1 MSPGFYA
8 VMLTLP
14 QMAALM
20 DDSGPLHIKLD
31 KRKAR
36 LNKRSSNLKGKNS
49 HQVKKKYANVDKLFL
64 QLLTNYPEGS
74 ISIID
79 KNFQVI
85 YTGGELY
92 QQLQKDPLS
101 WSGKNI
107 LSMFPATLQ
116 KRIESEL
123 SQVFF
128 GKIVSDLE
136 LRDCCF
142 AEHSYT
148 MDAFPLVE
156 DDNSVKRAGIII
168 RNITRLKQAEEGF
181 RMALEKEK
189 ELGELKSRF
198 VSMASHEFR
207 TPLSTILTSAY
218 LLSKYITTEEQP
230 KRDKHLER
238 IISSVNTLTDILNDF
253 LSLGKMEEGK
263 IFARAVSF
271 NVRELITGIVNEM
284 APIEKKGQTIQ
295 YEHEGEEMVM
305 LDKGLLKQIVLNLLS
320 NAIKFSSDETQIEV
334 RTVHHA
340 DALEL
345 SVKDYGMGI
354 SKGDQKHLFERFFRG
369 ANAMNIQGT
378 GLGLHIV
385 ARYAELMNGN
395 VTYKSELEKGSEFI
409 VTFQQSLLR
418 R

>member
-1 MSPGFYA
+1 
-8 VMLTLP
+8 
-14 QMAALM
+14 M
-20 DDSGPLHIKLD
+20 DDARSVHMKPL
-31 KRKAR
+31 KRKGE
-36 LNKRSSNLKGKNS
+36 LNKRSSRPMGTNS
-49 HQVKKKYANVDKLFL
+49 HHAKKKFPNIDKLFL
-64 QLLTNYPEGS
+64 QLLNNYPDGS

-79 KNFQVI
+79 KNFNVI

-92 QQLQKDPLS
+92 QRLQKDPVS

-107 LSMFPATLQ
+107 VSMFPSTLQ
-116 KRIESEL
+116 KRIQSEL

-136 LRDCCF
+136 LRDCCV

-156 DDNSVKRAGIII
+156 DDKSVKRAGIII

-263 IFARAVSF
+263 IFARPVSF
-271 NVRELITGIVNEM
+271 NVCELVTGIVNEM

-295 YEHEGEEMVM
+295 YQHKGEEMVI

-334 RTVHHA
+334 KTVHHA

-345 SVKDYGMGI
+345 KVKDYGMGI

-395 VTYKSELEKGSEFI
+395 VTCKSELEKGSEFI
-409 VTFQQSLLR
+409 VTLNQPPLR
-418 R
+418 K

>member
-1 MSPGFYA
+1 MKDAESVNIKRVKRRGRLKKQLSKLVVGNSYA
-8 VMLTLP
+8 SEKVEE
-14 QMAALM
+14 
-20 DDSGPLHIKLD
+20 
-31 KRKAR
+31 
-36 LNKRSSNLKGKNS
+36 
-49 HQVKKKYANVDKLFL
+49 LFL
-64 QLLTNYPEGS
+64 QLLRNYPEGS
-74 ISIID
+74 ISIVD
-79 KNFQVI
+79 KDLNII

-92 QQLQKDPLS
+92 KQLQKDPLKWKGKS
-101 WSGKNI
+101 ILPMFPLTLEKNI
-107 LSMFPATLQ
+107 RT
-116 KRIESEL
+116 EL
-123 SQVFF
+123 TKVFG
-128 GKIVSDLE
+128 GKIISDFE

-142 AEHSYT
+142 AGHSYT

-156 DDNSVKRAGIII
+156 EDKTVNRAGIII
-168 RNITRLKQAEEGF
+168 RNITKLKEAEDGL

-263 IFARAVSF
+263 ISVKPASF
-271 NVRELITGIVNEM
+271 NLQELITGIINEIS
-284 APIEKKGQTIQ
+284 PIEKKGQTII
-295 YEHEGEEMVM
+295 YEHQGDEMVT
-305 LDKGLLKQIVLNLLS
+305 LDRSLIKQVVLNLLS
-320 NAIKFSSDETQIEV
+320 NAIKFSFDDSEIEIKTV
-334 RTVHHA
+334 R
-340 DALEL
+340 DAN
-345 SVKDYGMGI
+345 SAVIRVKDHGIGI

-385 ARYAELMNGN
+385 ARYAELMNGK
-395 VTYKSELEKGSEFI
+395 VSFKSELERGSEFT
-409 VTFQQSLLR
+409 VLFKQPDLKKMT
-418 R
+418 

>member
-1 MSPGFYA
+1 
-8 VMLTLP
+8 
-14 QMAALM
+14 M
-20 DDSGPLHIKLD
+20 DDARSVHIKSV
-31 KRKAR
+31 KRKGE
-36 LNKRSSNLKGKNS
+36 LNKRSSTLMRTNA
-49 HQVKKKYANVDKLFL
+49 HHEKKKSANIDKLFL
-64 QLLTNYPEGS
+64 QLLNNYPEGS

-79 KNFQVI
+79 KDFHVI

-101 WSGKNI
+101 WPGKNI
-107 LSMFPATLQ
+107 LSMFPSTLQ
-116 KRIESEL
+116 KRIQSEL
-123 SQVFF
+123 SQVFL
-128 GKIVSDLE
+128 GKMVSDLE

-156 DDNSVKRAGIII
+156 DDKSVIRAGIII

-218 LLSKYITTEEQP
+218 LLSKYITTEEQS

-263 IFARAVSF
+263 IFARPVSF

-295 YEHEGEEMVM
+295 YQHKGEEMVM
-305 LDKGLLKQIVLNLLS
+305 MDKGLLKQIVLNLLS

-334 RTVHHA
+334 ETVHHA

-345 SVKDYGMGI
+345 KVKDHGMGI

-385 ARYAELMNGN
+385 ARYAELLNGN
-395 VTYKSELEKGSEFI
+395 VTCKSELEKGSEFI
-409 VTFQQSLLR
+409 VTLKQPPLR
-418 R
+418 K

>member
-1 MSPGFYA
+1 
-8 VMLTLP
+8 
-14 QMAALM
+14 M
-20 DDSGPLHIKLD
+20 DDARSVHIKSV
-31 KRKAR
+31 KRKGE
-36 LNKRSSNLKGKNS
+36 LNKRSSTLMRTNA
-49 HQVKKKYANVDKLFL
+49 HHEKKKFANIDKLFL
-64 QLLTNYPEGS
+64 QLLNNYPEGS

-79 KNFQVI
+79 KDFHVI

-101 WSGKNI
+101 WPGKNI
-107 LSMFPATLQ
+107 LSMFPSTLQ
-116 KRIESEL
+116 KRIQSEL
-123 SQVFF
+123 SQVFL
-128 GKIVSDLE
+128 GKMVSDLE

-156 DDNSVKRAGIII
+156 DDKSVIRAGIII

-218 LLSKYITTEEQP
+218 LLSKYITTEEQS

-263 IFARAVSF
+263 IFARPVSF

-295 YEHEGEEMVM
+295 YQHKGEEMVM
-305 LDKGLLKQIVLNLLS
+305 MDKGLLKQIVLNLLS

-334 RTVHHA
+334 ETVHHA

-345 SVKDYGMGI
+345 KVKDHGMGI

-385 ARYAELMNGN
+385 ARYAELLNGN
-395 VTYKSELEKGSEFI
+395 VTCKSELEKGSEFI
-409 VTFQQSLLR
+409 VTLKQPPLR
-418 R
+418 K

>member
-1 MSPGFYA
+1 
-8 VMLTLP
+8 
-14 QMAALM
+14 M
-20 DDSGPLHIKLD
+20 DDARSVHMKPL
-31 KRKAR
+31 KRKGE
-36 LNKRSSNLKGKNS
+36 LNKRSSRPMGTNS
-49 HQVKKKYANVDKLFL
+49 HHAKKKFPNIDKLFL
-64 QLLTNYPEGS
+64 QLLNNYPDGS

-79 KNFQVI
+79 KNFNVI

-92 QQLQKDPLS
+92 QRLQKDPVS

-107 LSMFPATLQ
+107 VSMFPSTLQ
-116 KRIESEL
+116 KRIQSEL

-156 DDNSVKRAGIII
+156 DDKSVKRAGIII

-263 IFARAVSF
+263 IFARPVSF
-271 NVRELITGIVNEM
+271 NVCELVTGIVNEM

-295 YEHEGEEMVM
+295 YQHKGEEMVI

-334 RTVHHA
+334 KTVHHA

-345 SVKDYGMGI
+345 KVKDYGMGI

-395 VTYKSELEKGSEFI
+395 VTCKSELEKGSEFI
-409 VTFQQSLLR
+409 VTLNQPPLR
-418 R
+418 K

>member
-1 MSPGFYA
+1 
-8 VMLTLP
+8 
-14 QMAALM
+14 M
-20 DDSGPLHIKLD
+20 DDTRSVHIKSVRRKGEANIRTSKSMGTNSYHSKD
-31 KRKAR
+31 KF
-36 LNKRSSNLKGKNS
+36 
-49 HQVKKKYANVDKLFL
+49 ANVEKLFL

-79 KNFQVI
+79 KKFQVI

-92 QQLQKDPLS
+92 QQLQKDPMS

-107 LSMFPATLQ
+107 LSMFPPTLE
-116 KRIESEL
+116 KRIQSQL

-136 LRDCCF
+136 LHDCCF
-142 AEHSYT
+142 AGHSYT

-156 DDNSVKRAGIII
+156 EDKSVKRAGIII

-218 LLSKYITTEEQP
+218 LLSKYITTEEQS

-263 IFARAVSF
+263 ILARPTTF
-271 NVRELITGIVNEM
+271 NIRELITGIVNEM
-284 APIEKKGQTIQ
+284 VPIEKKGQTIQ
-295 YEHEGEEMVM
+295 YEHNGEEMVI
-305 LDKGLLKQIVLNLLS
+305 LDKGLLKQIVSNLLS

-334 RTVHHA
+334 KTVHHA

-345 SVKDYGMGI
+345 KVKDYGMGI

-395 VTYKSELEKGSEFI
+395 VTCKSELEKGSEFI
-409 VTFQQSLLR
+409 VTLKQPPLR
-418 R
+418 K

>member
-1 MSPGFYA
+1 
-8 VMLTLP
+8 
-14 QMAALM
+14 M
-20 DDSGPLHIKLD
+20 DDGRSLHIKPI
-31 KRKAR
+31 KRKGEPS
-36 LNKRSSNLKGKNS
+36 KHSSSLTNNDS
-49 HQVKKKYANVDKLFL
+49 HRGTEKFANVEKVFL

-79 KNFQVI
+79 TNFQVI

-92 QQLQKDPLS
+92 RQLQKDPLS
-101 WSGKNI
+101 WPGKNL
-107 LSMFPATLQ
+107 LSMFPTTLQ
-116 KRIESEL
+116 KRIQSEL
-123 SQVFF
+123 SEVFL

-142 AEHSYT
+142 AGHSYT

-156 DDNSVKRAGIII
+156 EDRSVKRVGIII
-168 RNITRLKQAEEGF
+168 RNVTRLKEAEEGF

-218 LLSKYITTEEQP
+218 LLSKYVTTDEQP

-263 IFARAVSF
+263 ILARPVSF
-271 NVRELITGIVNEM
+271 NIRELISGIVSEM
-284 APIEKKGQTIQ
+284 APIEKKGQTIG
-295 YEHEGEEMVM
+295 YEHKGEEMVI

-334 RTVHHA
+334 KTVHHA
-340 DALEL
+340 GTLEL
-345 SVKDYGMGI
+345 RVKDYGMGI

-385 ARYAELMNGN
+385 ARYAELMNGD
-395 VTYKSELEKGSEFI
+395 VICKSELEKGSEFI
-409 VTFQQSLLR
+409 VKLKLPPLR
-418 R
+418 K

>member
-1 MSPGFYA
+1 
-8 VMLTLP
+8 
-14 QMAALM
+14 M
-20 DDSGPLHIKLD
+20 DDARSVHIKSVT
-31 KRKAR
+31 RKGE
-36 LNKRSSNLKGKNS
+36 LNKRSSTLMRTNA
-49 HQVKKKYANVDKLFL
+49 HHAKKKFANIDKLFL
-64 QLLTNYPEGS
+64 QLLNNYPEGS

-79 KNFQVI
+79 KNFHVI

-92 QQLQKDPLS
+92 QQLQKDPQS
-101 WSGKNI
+101 WSGENI
-107 LSMFPATLQ
+107 LSMFPSTLQ
-116 KRIESEL
+116 KKIQSEL
-123 SQVFF
+123 SQVFL
-128 GKIVSDLE
+128 GKMVSDLE

-156 DDNSVKRAGIII
+156 DDKSVIRAGIII

-218 LLSKYITTEEQP
+218 LLSKYITTEEQS

-263 IFARAVSF
+263 IFARPVSF

-295 YEHEGEEMVM
+295 YQHKGEEMVM

-334 RTVHHA
+334 ETIHHA

-345 SVKDYGMGI
+345 KVKDYGMGI

-385 ARYAELMNGN
+385 ARYAELLNGN
-395 VTYKSELEKGSEFI
+395 VICKSELEKGSEFI
-409 VTFQQSLLR
+409 VTLQQPPLR
-418 R
+418 K

>member
-1 MSPGFYA
+1 
-8 VMLTLP
+8 
-14 QMAALM
+14 M
-20 DDSGPLHIKLD
+20 DDARSVHIKSVR
-31 KRKAR
+31 RKGE
-36 LNKRSSNLKGKNS
+36 SNIGTSKPMGAKSRHANE
-49 HQVKKKYANVDKLFL
+49 KFANVEKLFL

-101 WSGKNI
+101 WPGKNI
-107 LSMFPATLQ
+107 LSMFPSTLE
-116 KRIESEL
+116 KRIQSEL

-136 LRDCCF
+136 LHDCCF
-142 AEHSYT
+142 AGHSYT

-156 DDNSVKRAGIII
+156 EDKSVKRAGIII

-218 LLSKYITTEEQP
+218 LLSKYITTEEQS

-263 IFARAVSF
+263 ILARPSSF
-271 NVRELITGIVNEM
+271 NIRELITGIVNEM
-284 APIEKKGQTIQ
+284 VPIEKKGQTIQ
-295 YEHEGEEMVM
+295 YDHNGEEMVI
-305 LDKGLLKQIVLNLLS
+305 LDKGLLKQIVSNLLS

-334 RTVHHA
+334 KTVHHA

-345 SVKDYGMGI
+345 RVKDYGMGI

-395 VTYKSELEKGSEFI
+395 VTCKSELEKGSEFI
-409 VTFQQSLLR
+409 VTLKQPPLR
-418 R
+418 K